1 MKYTFFTFLLISN
14 AFLLGDQIVG
24 STTKAHLENAVQRV
38 ETARAAMFS
47 TLNSVID
54 SVEYA
59 KKKGTE
65 NNHSIATKIIET
77 NALSEIAKST
87 ADVEIT
93 KAKAISLITQ
103 AVDKLSPDAA
113 NIIADAV
120 SSVEVVKAQAKEN
133 IIKATG
139 RVELSKLKAP
149 VDMKYPQEALTVAK
163 NVAAIQIAK
172 SVAKTDVARAVSF
185 AEVTKSSMQAD
196 ISNAA
201 KSLTHGSKEALE
213 EIKAKATA
221 KISSYLANIEVT
233 KANML
238 SKIAQEVAKV
248 EIATFEIKGSDK
260 TEENDTTYPKQLLQV
275 D

>member
-65 NNHSIATKIIET
+65 NNYSIATKIIET

-260 TEENDTTYPKQLLQV
+260 TEKNDTTYPKQLLQV